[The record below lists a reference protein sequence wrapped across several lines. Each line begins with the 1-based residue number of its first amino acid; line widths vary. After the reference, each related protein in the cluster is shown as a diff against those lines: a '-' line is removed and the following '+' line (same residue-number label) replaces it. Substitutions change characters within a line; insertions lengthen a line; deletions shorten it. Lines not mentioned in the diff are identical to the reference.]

1 MVVKNWLMAG
11 AGLAMV
17 ASTAALAQRERM
29 SPECRQALVQ
39 LCRGAEGGFRQ
50 CLRTALPKLS
60 DQCRKAMSDRAMSRE
75 KADPAAR
82 EIAYGTDPKQR
93 MDLSTPAGAGKA
105 PILFY
110 VHGGG
115 WSIGDKVAG
124 GAKKGP
130 WATAQGWAYVSANY
144 RLVPDA
150 TVEQQAADLAQALKW
165 LRANAAAEGLDPDRI
180 VLMGHSAG
188 AHLVALLG
196 TDTSYLQAA
205 GVPVSA
211 VRGVILLDGAGYDVP
226 AQASAEANI
235 VKPMYDAAFSTD
247 PKRQAAL
254 SPTRHASAPN
264 VARWLILPVERRQD
278 SQAQSK
284 GLAAALAGA
293 GAQAA
298 VYPVPGEG
306 HASLNKGLGEN
317 GDFATEKVE
326 AFLSSVRR

>member
-11 AGLAMV
+11 IGLAMV

-29 SPECRQALVQ
+29 SSECRQELVQ

-50 CLRTALPKLS
+50 CLMTALPKLS
-60 DQCRKAMSDRAMSRE
+60 DGCRKAMSDRAMSRQ
-75 KADPAAR
+75 KADPNAR
-82 EIAYGTDPKQR
+82 EIAYGADPKQR
-93 MDLSTPAGAGKA
+93 MDLSKPTGAGKA

-124 GAKKGP
+124 GATKGP
-130 WATAQGWAYVSANY
+130 WATGQGWAYVSANY
-144 RLVPDA
+144 RLVPQA
-150 TVEQQAADLAQALKW
+150 TVEQQAADLANALKW
-165 LRANAAAEGLDPDRI
+165 LRSNAAKEGFDPDRI

-196 TDTSYLQAA
+196 TDTHYLEAA

-211 VRGVILLDGAGYDVP
+211 IRGVILLDGAGYDVP

-254 SPTRHASAPN
+254 SPTRHAGAPN
-264 VARWLILPVERRQD
+264 AAQWLILPIERRPD
-278 SQAQSK
+278 SQAQSQ
-284 GLAAALAGA
+284 GLAAALTKA

-298 VYPVPGEG
+298 VFAVPGESHG
-306 HASLNKGLGEN
+306 SLNKGLGEN

-326 AFLSSVRR
+326 AFLAANRR